1 MINLSN
7 KLLLNSA
14 ASVNSQKDGWIPVRQ
29 LWHNLIK
36 QNQQNPR
43 IFRSSFPQILLKVQE
58 KTKKLL
64 KKSGK
69 F

>member
-14 ASVNSQKDGWIPVRQ
+14 ASANRQKDGWIPVRQ

-36 QNQQNPR
+36 QNQQN
-43 IFRSSFPQILLKVQE
+43 SKNL
-58 KTKKLL
+58 
-64 KKSGK
+64 
-69 F
+69 